1 MGVSWRRSGAV
12 GPVDPHPALTAQN
25 TPRWEIAA
33 TSLVVSVLGTRRRF
47 KQAMEARYSRERRL
61 GEKEAGQRRKG
72 QRRSARPAAPYEV
85 AQARDQ
91 HLLATAVAWVAK
103 SRAELQTIQSWCSS
117 RSRDARGAGGTR
129 ALRAEEREDAN
140 TAIGWPSRWT
150 RSTPFRGSID
160 RQFQSRDSTK
170 TIQESRV
177 LRGTLII
184 HADSAMND
192 GDAFLVEISVERTPN
207 PLNSRLLFVAAETN
221 SF

>member
-1 MGVSWRRSGAV
+1 MGDCCDKSG
-12 GPVDPHPALTAQN
+12 GFCFRHTTALQAGDGGKILA
-25 TPRWEIAA
+25 R
-33 TSLVVSVLGTRRRF
+33 TSGDIET
-47 KQAMEARYSRERRL
+47 
-61 GEKEAGQRRKG
+61 GQRRKG